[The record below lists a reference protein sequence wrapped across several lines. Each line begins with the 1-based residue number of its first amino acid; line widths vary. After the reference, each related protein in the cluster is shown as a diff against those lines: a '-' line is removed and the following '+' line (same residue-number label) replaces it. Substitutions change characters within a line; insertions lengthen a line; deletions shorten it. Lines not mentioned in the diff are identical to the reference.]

1 MTAEEETQVAI
12 EELELLDYDIDR
24 LERRLASTERAPFEW
39 RWTGTP
45 EAWEDM
51 CAGLRARIG
60 VLREER
66 EQLAA
71 RLDDE

>member
-1 MTAEEETQVAI
+1 MLTDDQ
-12 EELELLDYDIDR
+12 ELDVLDYDIER

-39 RWTGTP
+39 RWTGTA

-51 CAGLRARIG
+51 CAGLRARLG

-66 EQLAA
+66 EHLAR
-71 RLDDE
+71 RLGEEL